1 MHKEIITYN
10 DLNDVQRTEEFYF
23 DLSKPEIVKMQS
35 SAKGGY
41 DVQLRS
47 IAASLDG
54 AKIMDFFENFIAK
67 SYGVKSDDGRRFM
80 KSEEISRS
88 FMETPAYEVLFEK
101 LVTDDK
107 YAADFVN
114 AIMRSKG
121 GAPAPVAVPAP
132 TN

>member
-10 DLNDVQRTEEFYF
+10 DLNGVQRTEDFYF
-23 DLSKPEIVKMQS
+23 DLSKPEIVKMQAS
-35 SAKGGY
+35 TKGGY
-41 DVQLRS
+41 DVQLKS

-54 AKIMDFFENFIAK
+54 AKIMDFFENFISK
-67 SYGVKSDDGRRFM
+67 SFGVKSEDGRRFM
-80 KSEEISRS
+80 KSDEISRS

-114 AIMRSKG
+114 AVMRSKG
-121 GAPAPVAVPAP
+121 NAAAPAVVPVA

>member
-1 MHKEIITYN
+1 MHKEIITYT
-10 DLNDVQRTEEFYF
+10 DLNGVQRTENFYF

-41 DVQLRS
+41 DVQLKS

-54 AKIMDFFENFIAK
+54 AKIMEFFENFISKA
-67 SYGVKSDDGRRFM
+67 YGVKTEDGRRFM
-80 KSEEISRS
+80 KSDEISRS

-107 YAADFVN
+107 CAADFVN
-114 AIMRSKG
+114 AVMRSKSN
-121 GAPAPVAVPAP
+121 PVAPTVAP
-132 TN
+132 MAIN